1 MKAKFARFVISP
13 SLVAKVQREMLEHY
27 PRSMRKALRVTT
39 PKAQSIAKTPIDTDQ
54 VVSDWLSIHD
64 PLNDSAY
71 LCTNTTDPAFDFDEF
86 KDIDNEYE
94 GLTVVSM
101 GKDTRRWLKGY
112 NIL

>member
-1 MKAKFARFVISP
+1 V
-13 SLVAKVQREMLEHY
+13 H
-27 PRSMRKALRVTT
+27 
-39 PKAQSIAKTPIDTDQ
+39 QSATQLDADK
-54 VVSDWLSIHD
+54 VVSDWLAIHD
-64 PLNDSAY
+64 PLNDRDY

-94 GLTVVSM
+94 GLSIVSM

>member
-1 MKAKFARFVISP
+1 MKVHF
-13 SLVAKVQREMLEHY
+13 LVNPANREQHQYL
-27 PRSMRKALRVTT
+27 PRKMRKALRVTT
-39 PKAQSIAKTPIDTDQ
+39 PKPVRQSASPLDADK
-54 VVSDWLSIHD
+54 VVSDWLAIHD
-64 PLNDSAY
+64 PMNDKDY

-94 GLTVVSM
+94 GLTIVSL

>member
-1 MKAKFARFVISP
+1 MKAKFVASP
-13 SLVAKVQREMLEHY
+13 SIVAKMQREMLEHY
-27 PRSMRKALRVTT
+27 PRAIRKTLRITT
-39 PKAQSIAKTPIDTDQ
+39 PTAQSVAKTPIDTDQ
-54 VVSDWLSIHD
+54 VVSDWLAIHD
-64 PLNDSAY
+64 PLNDRDY

-94 GLTVVSM
+94 GLSVVSM

>member
-1 MKAKFARFVISP
+1 MKVHF
-13 SLVAKVQREMLEHY
+13 LVNPANREQHQYL
-27 PRSMRKALRVTT
+27 PRKMRKALRVTT
-39 PKAQSIAKTPIDTDQ
+39 PKPVRQSATPLDADK
-54 VVSDWLSIHD
+54 VVSDRLAIHD
-64 PLNDSAY
+64 PMNDKDY

-94 GLTVVSM
+94 GLTIVSM

>member
-1 MKAKFARFVISP
+1 
-13 SLVAKVQREMLEHY
+13 
-27 PRSMRKALRVTT
+27 MR
-39 PKAQSIAKTPIDTDQ
+39 QSATQLDADK
-54 VVSDWLSIHD
+54 VVSDWLAIHD
-64 PLNDSAY
+64 PLNDRDY

-94 GLTVVSM
+94 GLSIVSM

>member
-1 MKAKFARFVISP
+1 
-13 SLVAKVQREMLEHY
+13 
-27 PRSMRKALRVTT
+27 MRKALRVTT
-39 PKAQSIAKTPIDTDQ
+39 PRTVRQSATQLDADK
-54 VVSDWLSIHD
+54 VVSDWLAIHD
-64 PLNDSAY
+64 PLNDRDY

-94 GLTVVSM
+94 GLSVVSM

>member
-1 MKAKFARFVISP
+1 MKVHF
-13 SLVAKVQREMLEHY
+13 LVNPTNREQQQYL
-27 PRSMRKALRVTT
+27 PRKMRKALRVTT
-39 PKAQSIAKTPIDTDQ
+39 PRTVRQSATQLDADK
-54 VVSDWLSIHD
+54 VVSDLLAIHY
-64 PLNDSAY
+64 PLNDRDY

-94 GLTVVSM
+94 GLSVVSM

>member
-1 MKAKFARFVISP
+1 
-13 SLVAKVQREMLEHY
+13 
-27 PRSMRKALRVTT
+27 MRKALRVTT
-39 PKAQSIAKTPIDTDQ
+39 PRTVRQSATQLDADK
-54 VVSDWLSIHD
+54 VVSDWLAIHD
-64 PLNDSAY
+64 PLNDRDY

-94 GLTVVSM
+94 GLTIVSM

>member
-1 MKAKFARFVISP
+1 MKVHF
-13 SLVAKVQREMLEHY
+13 LVNPANREQHQYL
-27 PRSMRKALRVTT
+27 PRKMRKALRVTT
-39 PKAQSIAKTPIDTDQ
+39 PKPVRQSASPLDADK
-54 VVSDWLSIHD
+54 VVSDWLAIHD
-64 PLNDSAY
+64 PMNDKDY

-94 GLTVVSM
+94 GLTIVSM

>member
-1 MKAKFARFVISP
+1 
-13 SLVAKVQREMLEHY
+13 
-27 PRSMRKALRVTT
+27 
-39 PKAQSIAKTPIDTDQ
+39 
-54 VVSDWLSIHD
+54 VSDWLAIHD
-64 PLNDSAY
+64 PLNDRDY

-94 GLTVVSM
+94 GLSIVNM

>member
-1 MKAKFARFVISP
+1 MKAKFVLSP
-13 SLVAKVQREMLEHY
+13 AVNAKVQREMLAHL
-27 PRSMRKALRVTT
+27 PRSMRKTLRITT
-39 PKAQSIAKTPIDTDQ
+39 PKAQPTPQTAYGSDSRFSEEVHID
-54 VVSDWLSIHD
+54 LELL
-64 PLNDSAY
+64 LNT
-71 LCTNTTDPAFDFDEF
+71 CDPAFDFDEF

>member
-1 MKAKFARFVISP
+1 
-13 SLVAKVQREMLEHY
+13 
-27 PRSMRKALRVTT
+27 MRKALRVTT
-39 PKAQSIAKTPIDTDQ
+39 PRTVRQSATQLDADK
-54 VVSDWLSIHD
+54 VVSDWLAIHD
-64 PLNDSAY
+64 PLNDRDY

-94 GLTVVSM
+94 GLSIVSM

>member
-1 MKAKFARFVISP
+1 VR
-13 SLVAKVQREMLEHY
+13 
-27 PRSMRKALRVTT
+27 
-39 PKAQSIAKTPIDTDQ
+39 QSATQLDADK
-54 VVSDWLSIHD
+54 VVSDWLAIHD
-64 PLNDSAY
+64 PLNDRDY

-94 GLTVVSM
+94 GLSVVSM

>member
-1 MKAKFARFVISP
+1 MEVHF
-13 SLVAKVQREMLEHY
+13 LVNPANREQHQYL
-27 PRSMRKALRVTT
+27 PRKMRKALRVTT
-39 PKAQSIAKTPIDTDQ
+39 PKPVRQSATPLDADK
-54 VVSDWLSIHD
+54 VVSDWLAIHD
-64 PLNDSAY
+64 PMNDKDY

-94 GLTVVSM
+94 GLTIVSM

>member
-1 MKAKFARFVISP
+1 MKAKFVVSP
-13 SLVAKVQREMLEHY
+13 SLVAKMQREMLASY
-27 PRSMRKALRVTT
+27 PRALRKALRITT
-39 PKAQSIAKTPIDTDQ
+39 PKAQPVAKTPIDTDQ
-54 VVSDWLSIHD
+54 VVSDWLAIHD
-64 PLNDSAY
+64 PLNDRDY
-71 LCTNTTDPAFDFDEF
+71 LCTNTVDPAFDFDEF

>member
-1 MKAKFARFVISP
+1 MKVHF
-13 SLVAKVQREMLEHY
+13 LVNPANREQHQYL
-27 PRSMRKALRVTT
+27 PRKMRKALRVTT
-39 PKAQSIAKTPIDTDQ
+39 PKPMRQSATPLDADK
-54 VVSDWLSIHD
+54 VVSDWLAIHD
-64 PLNDSAY
+64 PMNDKDY

-94 GLTVVSM
+94 GLTIVSM

>member
-1 MKAKFARFVISP
+1 MKVHF
-13 SLVAKVQREMLEHY
+13 LVNPANREQHQYL
-27 PRSMRKALRVTT
+27 PRKMRKALRVTT
-39 PKAQSIAKTPIDTDQ
+39 PKPVRQSATPLDADK
-54 VVSDWLSIHD
+54 VVSDWLAIHD
-64 PLNDSAY
+64 PMNDKDY

-94 GLTVVSM
+94 GLTIVSM